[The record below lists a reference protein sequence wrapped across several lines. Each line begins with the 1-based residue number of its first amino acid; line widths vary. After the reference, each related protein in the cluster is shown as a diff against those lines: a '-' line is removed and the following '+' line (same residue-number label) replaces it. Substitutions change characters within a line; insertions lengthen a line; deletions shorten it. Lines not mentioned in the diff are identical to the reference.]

1 MNDIF
6 YILRG
11 TGASTI
17 LEHSPD
23 GWDETMVTWERSEKY
38 WGVFRSW
45 TIPLRFI
52 KDGAAFLRNEFYT
65 YGMGSSVEIE
75 IQRLNKVTDLYKL
88 AYKGILD
95 FSTWKDTDQ
104 YVEVAFKDFGAAK
117 LLKDYGSTEYQAGN
131 GIKIYG
137 GGYSEDV
144 EFHCSTGHLYYG
156 VHLIT
161 LAKNIVDQMS
171 GGAVYHP
178 TTPTLFVR
186 SDYLENYEYSALSD
200 QYIICVPGKQF
211 RLGNSR
217 EGDFRTSF
225 DDWYKSVNALFNLA
239 VGIETDSETGYD
251 VIRIEPKSY
260 FFGTTGVNI
269 ENFGEV
275 RNITISLATK
285 LMFKTLK
292 IGYDAKDYSTMPDD
306 WRQYEPNATS
316 KWLVKNDYTA
326 AELDLVSK
334 YRGDGYGITDIM
346 TTENDGTDQDIFFVQ
361 ITDDGAIAD
370 YIVDIRGEVRQ
381 AATPGTEVALRNSLI
396 TPRRNL
402 QRFTGEAGVDYKWL
416 GNFFFGDNIADLVCT
431 SADNSILYQETSY
444 DGTNFI
450 SEAGSWAV
458 LPHPIFYPILFEVEA
473 AMPADLLEVITAN
486 PYGLYE
492 FIYEGY
498 TYRGNIMKID
508 AKLAGRSSQK
518 ILLLM
523 DGSNSATT
531 LIDRINRP

>member
-1 MNDIF
+1 LNDIF

-11 TGASTI
+11 TGTSTI

-23 GWDETMVTWERSEKY
+23 GWDESMVTWERSEKY

-88 AYKGILD
+88 AYKGMLD

-117 LLKDYGSTEYQAGN
+117 LLKDYGSTEYQTGN

-137 GGYSEDV
+137 GEYGEDV
-144 EFHCSTGHLYYG
+144 EFHIGTGLLYYG

-161 LAKNIVDQMS
+161 LAKNIVDKMS
-171 GGAVYHP
+171 GGAVYNP
-178 TTPTLFVR
+178 TPTLFVR
-186 SDYLENYEYSALSD
+186 SDYLENYDYSALSD

-306 WRQYEPNATS
+306 WREYEPNATS
-316 KWLVKNDYTA
+316 KWLVQNDYTA

-370 YIVDIRGEVRQ
+370 YKLDVRGEVRQ
-381 AATPGTEVALRNSLI
+381 TATPGSEVTLRNSLI

-416 GNFFFGDNIADLVCT
+416 GNFFFGANIADLVCT

-450 SEAGSWAV
+450 REAVEWEV

-492 FIYEGY
+492 FVYEGY